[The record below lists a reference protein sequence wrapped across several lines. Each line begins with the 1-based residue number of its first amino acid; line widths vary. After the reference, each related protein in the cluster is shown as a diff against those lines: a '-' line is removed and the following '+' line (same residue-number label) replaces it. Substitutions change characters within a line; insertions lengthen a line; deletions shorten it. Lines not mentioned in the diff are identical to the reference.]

1 MKQVQIILSIVLTL
15 ALCYAVILASGGLE
29 TGDQNRTVGV
39 EPVVAG
45 GVFVSQDVVD
55 MTNGSENGA
64 IKESDPAS
72 GLTAMPHNA
81 VSITGLSGSSRSGG
95 AGGGSSGAPSPTP
108 TPEPLVKVSMID
120 SSITVNT
127 ITVISGTT
135 VEWVNNGN
143 ITQTVTGTETNA
155 SFDSGLLNPGDSFMH
170 MFTAVGNYTCTSLT
184 TGETWTVIVTP
195 VTAPTVE
202 SIPSPD
208 DTSPSP
214 SPTTTTPPVPSTPIT
229 TSTPEPTIDE
239 VDPTPTTEIITE
251 EWAGTAGVTRTY
263 YYIINHDT
271 KTTSIIVESE
281 FPTEI
286 DDTMIYYE
294 LCDHVYYFSN
304 IELRNIYLHFHILN
318 RGPNGEWN
326 EGGPSIDSRF
336 GYEAWLGRWE
346 YPVAE
351 SVILIYSEDSP
362 MYVVST
368 INFVQNAFM
377 RDPYTGEEDY
387 IPRNYYSKH
396 EVMPEK
402 QPGKPRYYDLPP
414 SVPLRLY
421 REGRP
426 DNPYLP
432 VTPAPEL
439 EIEPTLTQEPTQTV
453 EPTPEPTSTPTPTM
467 TEETIPE
474 PTQVSP
480 AVTGTE
486 GMIWEPTL
494 TEEPDREENP
504 ALTPETTLE
513 PPEEDSP
520 VEDGEKADYLPLQEP
535 V

>member
-45 GVFVSQDVVD
+45 GAFVSPDIID
-55 MTNGSENGA
+55 MTNTSENGA
-64 IKESDPAS
+64 SEESDPAS
-72 GLTAMPHNA
+72 GQTAMPHNA
-81 VSITGLSGSSRSGG
+81 VPITGSSRSSGS
-95 AGGGSSGAPSPTP
+95 GGGSSGAPSLTP

-120 SSITVNT
+120 SDITVNT

-135 VEWVNNGN
+135 VKWVNNGN
-143 ITQTVTGTETNA
+143 ITRTVTGTETNA

-195 VTAPTVE
+195 VTAPTAE
-202 SIPSPD
+202 PIPSPD

-214 SPTTTTPPVPSTPIT
+214 TTTTSPVPSTPIA

-239 VDPTPTTEIITE
+239 VDPIPTTEIITE
-251 EWAGTAGVTRTY
+251 EWTGTAGVTRTY

-281 FPTEI
+281 FPPEI

-294 LCDHVYYFSN
+294 LCDHVYHFSN

-318 RGPNGEWN
+318 YGPNGERN

-351 SVILIYSEDSP
+351 SVILIYSENSP

-402 QPGKPRYYDLPP
+402 EPGKPRYYDLPP

-439 EIEPTLTQEPTQTV
+439 EIEPTLIQ
-453 EPTPEPTSTPTPTM
+453 EPTPEPTSEPTPTM
-467 TEETIPE
+467 TGGTIPDPGEVDPTMTVTEGIRE
-474 PTQVSP
+474 PTP
-480 AVTGTE
+480 A
-486 GMIWEPTL
+486 
-494 TEEPDREENP
+494 EEPGREENP

-513 PPEEDSP
+513 SPEEDSP
-520 VEDGEKADYLPLQEP
+520 VEDGEKAG
-535 V
+535 

>member
-15 ALCYAVILASGGLE
+15 ALCYAVILAAGGLE

-45 GVFVSQDVVD
+45 GVFVSQDVVNT
-55 MTNGSENGA
+55 TNRSGDGA
-64 IKESDPAS
+64 FEESGPAS
-72 GLTAMPHNA
+72 GRTAMPHNA
-81 VSITGLSGSSRSGG
+81 VPVAELSGSGG
-95 AGGGSSGAPSPTP
+95 AGGGSSGASPPTP
-108 TPEPLVKVSMID
+108 TPAPLVKVSMVD
-120 SSITVNT
+120 SGITVNT
-127 ITVISGTT
+127 ITVFSGTT
-135 VEWVNNGN
+135 VKWVNNGD
-143 ITQTVTGTETNA
+143 TARTVTGTETNA
-155 SFDSGLLNPGDSFMH
+155 SFDSGLLNPGDSFTH

-195 VTAPTVE
+195 VTTPTVD
-202 SIPSPD
+202 SIPSPG

-214 SPTTTTPPVPSTPIT
+214 SPTTTTQPVPSTPIA

-239 VDPTPTTEIITE
+239 IDPIPTTEIITE
-251 EWAGTAGVTRTY
+251 EWTGTAGVTRTY
-263 YYIINHDT
+263 YYIIDHDT
-271 KTTSIIVESE
+271 RTTSIVAESE
-281 FPTEI
+281 FPAGI
-286 DDTMIYYE
+286 NNKMMYYE
-294 LCDHVYYFSN
+294 LCDHVYHFSN

-318 RGPNGEWN
+318 YGPNGERN

-336 GYEAWLGRWE
+336 GYEAWLDRWE

-377 RDPYTGEEDY
+377 RDPYIGEEDY
-387 IPRNYYSKH
+387 IPRNYYGKQ
-396 EVMPEK
+396 EIMPEK

-421 REGRP
+421 REGRL

-439 EIEPTLTQEPTQTV
+439 EIDPISTQEPTQLV
-453 EPTPEPTSTPTPTM
+453 EPTFEQTSAPTPTL

-486 GMIWEPTL
+486 GMIWEPTP
-494 TEEPDREENP
+494 TEEPSREENP

-513 PPEEDSP
+513 PPEEDFP
-520 VEDGEKADYLPLQEP
+520 VEGGSEAG
-535 V
+535 